1 MPEQAPNEAAFEA
14 EIEKLSEGGPH
25 IIRLTKDGEEL
36 FVDTTDLKPH
46 KKEFIIAR
54 QNGWSVEETGI
65 SLPAYLPLRRAELKK
80 QGFEPAGWG
89 YKKIQASNQP

>member
-14 EIEKLSEGGPH
+14 EIEKLSEGGH
-25 IIRLTKDGEEL
+25 RILRLTKEGEEF

-46 KKEFIIAR
+46 KKDFIFAR

-65 SLPAYLPLRRAELKK
+65 PLPAYLPMRHAEIKK
-80 QGFEPAGWG
+80 QGFERAGWG
-89 YKKIQASNQP
+89 YNKKTTTP